1 MRVQVPIRLGTFS
14 MSVQVPIR
22 LGTLNIRWEFGHLG
36 TWIRWDKALYP
47 PTLIGQLLDPG
58 PFLLRDPQC
67 VRGWGD
73 MTSLLEFIK
82 KFFCQ
87 VLIILGHLVSILVT
101 VPSRKKSCSCCC
113 YLFHFFTCGGS
124 RYTCGGVRLMKE
136 GGVAGAGETHYHNS
150 WQLRSVTPNYFGSPN
165 SVTSLKRSNT

>member
-1 MRVQVPIRLGTFS
+1 MRVRTSGYMDQVGQSLI
-14 MSVQVPIR
+14 
-22 LGTLNIRWEFGHLG
+22 
-36 TWIRWDKALYP
+36 P

-124 RYTCGGVRLMKE
+124 RYTCGGGWGWWRR
-136 GGVAGAGETHYHNS
+136 GALRGRERHITIIVDS
-150 WQLRSVTPNYFGSPN
+150 WEAWPRTISVHQTVSHHLREAIHRDGRKSWGLRVISIG
-165 SVTSLKRSNT
+165 